1 VRIGDIAWTERSTMY
16 GAGKTER
23 AYALVTDEQGR
34 EFVVFGDGIAGARLP
49 SGVNNIRAAYRKGL
63 GVSGNVAAGALTQL
77 MTRPL
82 GLKSVSNPL
91 TAEGGTDP
99 ESPDAARDSIPITTR
114 TLGRAV
120 SLLDYEDFA
129 RAFSGI
135 AKAQAGVLQL
145 PAGPVVA
152 ITIAGPEGTPPLT
165 TASPTWTNLLAAL
178 KASGDPHVTVVLLAL
193 QASTF
198 RIGLKV
204 KCDPA
209 YDSKAVLAAVEA
221 ALRAHYAFDQ
231 RALGQPVQQS
241 DCIAGAQNVPG
252 VVAVDLTRLYG
263 GTQPLPQT
271 HPSKQV
277 RLLASR
283 MRVGNGLALPS
294 ELLTLDPGPLDQ
306 LELMT

>member
-1 VRIGDIAWTERSTMY
+1 
-16 GAGKTER
+16 
-23 AYALVTDEQGR
+23 
-34 EFVVFGDGIAGARLP
+34 
-49 SGVNNIRAAYRKGL
+49 
-63 GVSGNVAAGALTQL
+63 

-99 ESPDAARDSIPITTR
+99 EEADAARGSIPLTTR

-135 AKAQAGVLQL
+135 AKAQAEVLHL
-145 PAGPVVA
+145 PAGLTIA
-152 ITIAGPEGTPPLT
+152 ITVASPAGTPPLT
-165 TASPTWTNLLAAL
+165 TASPAWTNLLGAL
-178 KASGDPHVTVVLLAL
+178 KASGDPHVSVQLLAL

-209 YDSKAVLAAVEA
+209 YDPKAVLAAVEA
-221 ALRAHYAFDQ
+221 ALRTHYAFDR

-241 DCIAGAQNVPG
+241 DVIAVAQNVAG
-252 VVAVDLTRLYG
+252 VIAIDITRLYG
-263 GTQPLPQT
+263 GTQPIPQS

-283 MRVGNGLALPS
+283 MRVQGGIALPS
-294 ELLTLDPGPLDQ
+294 EILTLDPGPLDQ
-306 LELMT
+306 LEQMI